1 VARGGGPLTARR
13 AEPDLLLHGAALLD
27 ATRIPSR
34 SGAARAERRGAAR
47 EAVWI
52 RNGRVAMVGPLSVV
66 RARAARAARVVDLGG
81 GTLTPG
87 FTDSHIHL
95 VTWNRALE
103 EPWLADQSPESI
115 ERAAR
120 ERAAAAPR
128 EEWLLL
134 RGWVPREWPLA
145 RRARATLDRI
155 APDRPLVLHA
165 VDGHSVWANGVALE
179 RAGIGPH
186 TSDPSGGVVERDAT
200 GNLTGALIEEAY
212 RLLTT
217 RIVRAAAVRDELEG
231 ALTRA
236 RSLGITGG
244 HDFDRSATWRAA
256 AELARDGRLDFRLLL
271 SVPVATLAA
280 AEALGLAA
288 GLGGDRLRVGPVKMY
303 ADGTLG
309 SSTALLEEPYE
320 GTPNRGI
327 EVLSREDMKESCA
340 RAAANGL
347 SVAIHAIGDAAV
359 RNALDAIEAAQE
371 TGARF
376 PLPPRIEHIQLSRE
390 EDWPRFR
397 RLAVLASVQ
406 PAHLLTDRAI
416 ALRLWGTRTRRSYA
430 WKSLAA
436 AGARLVFG
444 SDAPFDVA
452 GPLRAIQAAVLR
464 RDGADSAD
472 RVFHPEQRLSLGR
485 ALRAHLEDP
494 HLAAGWCLP
503 LGRIAPGFGADLV
516 HYSHDLTR
524 TPLEEWHEARV
535 RSVWIGGVRVPV
547 AVRRR

>member
-1 VARGGGPLTARR
+1 LAGGRGSLSTRA
-13 AEPDLLLHGAALLD
+13 AEPDLVLHGASLLD
-27 ATRIPSR
+27 ASRVPPRPR
-34 SGAARAERRGAAR
+34 SGSDRVRPH

-52 RNGRVAMVGPLSVV
+52 RGGRIVAAGPAAAI
-66 RARAARAARVVDLGG
+66 RARAGRSVRRIDLGG

-103 EPWLADQSPESI
+103 EPWLAAQSPEAV

-134 RGWVPREWPLA
+134 RGWIPREWPLA
-145 RRARATLDRI
+145 RRDRGMLDRI

-165 VDGHSVWANGVALE
+165 VDGHSVWANAVALE
-179 RAGIGPH
+179 RAGIDRRTANP
-186 TSDPSGGVVERDAT
+186 PGGIVERDAS
-200 GNLTGALIEEAY
+200 GALTGALIEEAY
-212 RLLTT
+212 RLLTS
-217 RIVRAAAVRDELEG
+217 RIVRSAPVRDELAT

-236 RSLGITGG
+236 RSLGITSA

-256 AELARDGRLDFRLLL
+256 AELAREGRLEFRLLL
-271 SVPVATLAA
+271 SVPVATLDA

-320 GTPNRGI
+320 GTTNRGI
-327 EVLSREDMKESCA
+327 EIMSPDDLASACA
-340 RAAANGL
+340 RAAAAGL
-347 SVAIHAIGDAAV
+347 TVAIHAIGDAAV
-359 RNALDAIEAAQE
+359 RNALDAIER
-371 TGARF
+371 TLRSGASF
-376 PLPPRIEHIQLSRE
+376 PLPPRVEHIQLSRV

-397 RLAVLASVQ
+397 SLGVLASVQ
-406 PAHLLTDRAI
+406 PVHLLTDRAI
-416 ALRLWGTRTRRSYA
+416 APRLWGDRTRRSYA

-436 AGARLVFG
+436 SGARLLFG
-444 SDAPFDVA
+444 SDAPFDRA
-452 GPLRAIQAAVLR
+452 GPIAAIQAAVLR
-464 RDGADSAD
+464 RDGAESAD
-472 RVFHPEQRLSLGR
+472 RVFHREQRLTLGR

-494 HLAAGWCLP
+494 HRAAGWTLP
-503 LGRIAPGFGADLV
+503 LGRLEPGFGADLV
-516 HYSHDLTR
+516 HFDHDLTR
-524 TPLEEWHEARV
+524 TPLEEWHQARV
-535 RSVWIGGVRVPV
+535 RGVWIEGRRVATAPS
-547 AVRRR
+547 RR